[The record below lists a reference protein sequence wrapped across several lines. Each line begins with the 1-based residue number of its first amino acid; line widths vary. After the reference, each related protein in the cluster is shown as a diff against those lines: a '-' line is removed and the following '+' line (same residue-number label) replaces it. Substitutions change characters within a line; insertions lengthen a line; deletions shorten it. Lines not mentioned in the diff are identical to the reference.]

1 MGSSCDPFLHR
12 QREKQFIDHVER
24 LLGDDRLRIDT
35 TDGRRPI
42 SALRRDV
49 IKEDR
54 EVQLKRLMSE
64 LDIPD
69 RELQSRMP
77 VCPEL
82 TVTLSRARW
91 LVFRRTVG
99 RLKVICLA
107 PTRQL
112 LEGQAPGPVSLAD
125 LKAALAERGDE
136 RIGAVPST
144 VVLMSTSGFTQDAHE
159 AAERSFNRTVILAEP
174 NDAGGWTVHGPQE
187 TRALVDLFD
196 PEQDQQKRQRIRDHI
211 QSHRADLLHGS
222 LSADRVAAA
231 LKLPLP
237 MVEGELKSY
246 AGENAGLVA
255 RRLGGNVVLFREGGG
270 AASAAGGPNMAFIDR
285 VRALFGGKGETERKV
300 ALLAERRAMLSQQ
313 RDQAFEEM
321 GVLEA
326 REAEMREQ
334 FKQTTSSI
342 TRRRIASQLV
352 QLRKDLERR
361 QQLLGVLNQQ
371 INVVATHLHN
381 LELVQQGQSAQL
393 PDSEELAADAAAAE
407 EVLAE
412 LQANSEL
419 AASIGNIT
427 PAGLSQEEQ
436 ALYEELEREASGQA
450 GAAEQV
456 AATETQPVRTPPQ
469 REPGAAEPPPLPQRE
484 RQRPQAEAG

>member
-1 MGSSCDPFLHR
+1 
-12 QREKQFIDHVER
+12 
-24 LLGDDRLRIDT
+24 
-35 TDGRRPI
+35 
-42 SALRRDV
+42 
-49 IKEDR
+49 
-54 EVQLKRLMSE
+54 
-64 LDIPD
+64 
-69 RELQSRMP
+69 
-77 VCPEL
+77 
-82 TVTLSRARW
+82 
-91 LVFRRTVG
+91 
-99 RLKVICLA
+99 
-107 PTRQL
+107 
-112 LEGQAPGPVSLAD
+112 
-125 LKAALAERGDE
+125 
-136 RIGAVPST
+136 
-144 VVLMSTSGFTQDAHE
+144 
-159 AAERSFNRTVILAEP
+159 
-174 NDAGGWTVHGPQE
+174 
-187 TRALVDLFD
+187 
-196 PEQDQQKRQRIRDHI
+196 
-211 QSHRADLLHGS
+211 
-222 LSADRVAAA
+222 
-231 LKLPLP
+231 
-237 MVEGELKSY
+237 
-246 AGENAGLVA
+246 
-255 RRLGGNVVLFREGGG
+255 
-270 AASAAGGPNMAFIDR
+270 MAFIDR

-436 ALYEELEREASGQA
+436 ALYEELEREASGRA